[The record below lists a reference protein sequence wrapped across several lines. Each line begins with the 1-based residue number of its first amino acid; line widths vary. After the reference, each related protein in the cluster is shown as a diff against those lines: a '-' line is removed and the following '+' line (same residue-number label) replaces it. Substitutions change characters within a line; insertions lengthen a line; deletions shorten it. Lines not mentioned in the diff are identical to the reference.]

1 MAVRAGAGAWRVAP
15 AEGPAPAWLAG
26 LVFLALAAIPL
37 LGGDY
42 WTGQS
47 TRYLCYGLF
56 AMSLSL
62 VWGRGGILCFGQA
75 IFFGMG
81 GYAMAALT
89 KQMGPAWL
97 AGSVPALAAAVLLPA
112 LAAAALGYFLFWGR
126 GLSGAYLAI
135 VTLTLSII
143 GERLMVNWYAMG
155 GFNGL
160 LDVPVFS
167 LGLPGFEPDTLSP
180 LPMFYLLLGV
190 SAAAY
195 AAIGRLL
202 LSPFGI
208 LLTAVRDNPR
218 RAEFFGY
225 EVLPIKLAAF
235 VLGAALAGLAGGLFV
250 SVAGFASP
258 TLLGA
263 GLSTEVLI
271 WVALGGRGMPL
282 AAMLGAIVTR
292 LVEGELA
299 ESLGEAWPLALGL
312 LFMASVVLLP
322 RGLIA
327 TPLDWLAAR
336 LKVAPA
342 TK

>member
-1 MAVRAGAGAWRVAP
+1 MAVRRFAAP
-15 AEGPAPAWLAG
+15 SEVLAPRWLAVV
-26 LVFLALAAIPL
+26 VFLGLAGIPF

-56 AMSLSL
+56 AMALSL

-89 KQMGPAWL
+89 KHMGPDWL
-97 AGSVPALAAAVLLPA
+97 AGSLPALGIAVLLPA
-112 LAAAALGYFLFWGR
+112 LAAAAIGYFLFWGR
-126 GLSGAYLAI
+126 GLGGPYLAI
-135 VTLTLSII
+135 VTLALSII

-167 LGLPGFEPDTLSP
+167 LGIPGFLPDTESP

-190 SAAAY
+190 AAAVY
-195 AAIGRLL
+195 LAIDRLL

-208 LLTAVRDNPR
+208 LLTALRDNPR

-225 EVLPIKLAAF
+225 EILPPKLEIF
-235 VLGAALAGLAGGLFV
+235 VLGAGLSGLAGGFFV
-250 SVAGFASP
+250 AVDGFASP
-258 TLLGA
+258 TLLGS

-282 AAMLGAIVTR
+282 AAFLGAIATR
-292 LVEGELA
+292 LIEGELA
-299 ESLGEAWPLALGL
+299 ESLGNYWPLALGL

-322 RGLIA
+322 QGLIA
-327 TPLDWLAAR
+327 TPIGCLSGRRAS
-336 LKVAPA
+336 APA